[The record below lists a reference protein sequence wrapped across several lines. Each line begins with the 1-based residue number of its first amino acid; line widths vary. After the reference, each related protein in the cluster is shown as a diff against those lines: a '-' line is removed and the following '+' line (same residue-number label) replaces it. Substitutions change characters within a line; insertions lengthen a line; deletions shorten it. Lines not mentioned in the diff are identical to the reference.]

1 MNKNTEKNTAP
12 NIEDVL
18 HSALKELNATKTLES
33 LDEWRVRYLGRKGI
47 VVQLKRSISDLPSA
61 ERPEFGHAI
70 NSASAL
76 LEE

>member
-47 VVQLKRSISDLPSA
+47 VVQLKRSISDFCLLYTSPSP
-61 ERPEFGHAI
+61 RD
-70 NSASAL
+70 
-76 LEE
+76 